1 MRKLILI
8 AALLSAISGLVCAQ
22 SPPTVI
28 NAPVIV
34 SGGSPSGTVTI
45 SWFRTENDAVPR
57 VPVFPG
63 SKIVQIVNGQI
74 STSLLP
80 NTVMLPPGNCYTV
93 SFSLNNGQ
101 RFVRYWSIPV
111 SATPI
116 TNLSTVEGTI
126 ACSTSGGAQVA
137 PGQIGAAGATL
148 GQALVYNGQ
157 YFAPATIP
165 GGGGGGSTLLPY
177 TLCASSCD
185 GTIGASPLTILATTH
200 KQGNNA
206 FGIFWDN
213 STPAQEV
220 LPKVEAGTTLGDLKI
235 TYSGTLSR
243 IEIFGGSSQGG
254 GGAAGGTSGQ
264 LQINSLG
271 SFGGFT
277 LGGDCILTQPNMICT
292 KTNGVPFATS
302 ATTDTTNASNIITG
316 TLAQAQGGTGTSINF
331 TVGSVVFASVPNKY
345 AQDNANFFYD
355 SANHCLAL
363 GGSPC
368 SPNILQING
377 DSMEIKSKLAGHEP
391 YIALV
396 NGDGSSSWSMLARS
410 SSNGNS
416 FVVIDNQNA
425 GLVPFVVGA
434 GAPTGSLNVGGTS
447 GNVLIGGI
455 TDANYRFDVQKS
467 GSAGTM
473 RVYDQ
478 TASTGLT
485 RTFLRAGAAQVS
497 SLIDLLDFQDNSGG
511 FLAAVDYQGAITTRQ
526 QIISQDVSNVGSSLN
541 GAVADG
547 LVMSSTKR
555 ACWSSTTIWYGGS
568 DTCFSR
574 VSAGAME
581 INNATNGHR
590 YSTSLQAGGA
600 VFFDNTPTTGVSLVA
615 IQAGAGQAGNTLL
628 NVSNNAGQLEMAIGA
643 FGDINEFSG
652 ATGKLKLQINNP
664 ALTMSSDALI
674 KFENGDDL
682 NTGVVDSGISRISA
696 ALIGIGNGTA
706 GDFTGSLKA
715 TNLTLVG
722 AFTSPAVTN
731 SALTSGRVVFS
742 TTAGLETDSA
752 NLTFNGTNL
761 TFPTAT
767 VNSLVA
773 SVGINPSVAGGIPL
787 GTNAL
792 PFSSVYIGAAATN
805 NARITGTMTAAR
817 TITIPDASITLA
829 GDTVTFC
836 GTTTTC
842 SATNISTSAKVVSGQ
857 VALSSGT
864 PSTAVVISIPAYTST
879 TSYACSAT
887 NMTTAAN
894 SIKVV
899 NTSTTSITLTGPNTV
914 TDNVSYLC
922 SGS

>member
-34 SGGSPSGTVTI
+34 SGPSPSGNITI
-45 SWFRTENDAVPR
+45 SWTRAENDAVPR
-57 VPVFPG
+57 IPVFPG
-63 SKIVQIVNGQI
+63 SKIIQIVNGQI

-80 NTVMLPPGNCYTV
+80 TTVQLPPGLCY
-93 SFSLNNGQ
+93 SASYSLSNGQ
-101 RFVRYWSIPV
+101 RFTRFWSVPV

-116 TNLSTVEGTI
+116 TNLSTIEGSLPCATN
-126 ACSTSGGAQVA
+126 GGALVST
-137 PGQIGAAGATL
+137 GQIAAGGAMLNQVLT
-148 GQALVYNGQ
+148 YNGSYWQ
-157 YFAPATIP
+157 AANSQG

-254 GGAAGGTSGQ
+254 SGAAGGTSGQ

-302 ATTDTTNASNIITG
+302 ATTDTTNASNIIAG
-316 TLAQAQGGTGTSINF
+316 TLVQASGGTGTPTVFTQGSI
-331 TVGSVVFASVPNKY
+331 VFEGVANKY

-355 SANHCLAL
+355 VTNKTLVVGAGVVDTINQIVAGGGIRTMGANAGFVISRRDNNALAWQWF
-363 GGSPC
+363 SP
-368 SPNILQING
+368 
-377 DSMEIKSKLAGHEP
+377 
-391 YIALV
+391 
-396 NGDGSSSWSMLARS
+396 DGSLRLYDQTTA
-410 SSNGNS
+410 
-416 FVVIDNQNA
+416 FI
-425 GLVPFVVGA
+425 PFLVGA
-434 GAPTGSLNVGGTS
+434 GAPTGSLNVGGTT

-455 TDANYRFDVQKS
+455 TDANYRLDVQKS

-478 TASTGLT
+478 TATTGVTQMIVREGAGQGTVAPFELLNSSGSLLAYMDFAGD
-485 RTFLRAGAAQVS
+485 FLAQQFISANGSNLGAA
-497 SLIDLLDFQDNSGG
+497 
-511 FLAAVDYQGAITTRQ
+511 
-526 QIISQDVSNVGSSLN
+526 LN
-541 GAVADG
+541 GGGIALSNSIPV
-547 LVMSSTKR
+547 
-555 ACWSSTTIWYGGS
+555 CWSSTAAWNTS
-568 DTCFSR
+568 LDTCL
-574 VSAGAME
+574 VKTNPGIVEM
-581 INNATNGHR
+581 NNGTANQR
-590 YSTSLQAGGA
+590 YGTSIQAGGA
-600 VFFDNTPTTGVSLVA
+600 LFYDNTPTTGVTQS
-615 IQAGAGQAGNTLL
+615 IWQAGAGQGTTPILF
-628 NVSNNAGQLEMAIGA
+628 VRNNAGQNIGA
-643 FGDINEFSG
+643 VGFDGSYGAYNAGVWKTALGPSDIR
-652 ATGKLKLQINNP
+652 L
-664 ALTMSSDALI
+664 SSDIAI
-674 KFENGDDL
+674 QFGNGVDL
-682 NTGVVDSGISRISA
+682 NSATADTGLSRISA
-696 ALIGIGNGTA
+696 ALIGVGNGNA

-722 AFTSPAVTN
+722 AITSPAVTN

-761 TFPTAT
+761 AFPTAT

-914 TDNVSYLC
+914 TDNVSYVC